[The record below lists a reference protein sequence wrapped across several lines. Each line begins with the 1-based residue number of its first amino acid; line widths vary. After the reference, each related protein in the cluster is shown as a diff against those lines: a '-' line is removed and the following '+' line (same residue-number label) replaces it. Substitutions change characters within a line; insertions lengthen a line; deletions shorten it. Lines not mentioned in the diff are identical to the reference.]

1 MYVPDICA
9 VVWIPVAVILVVVA
23 ILKHRPFMIEL
34 RGLFG
39 NTRFV
44 FISSGRGCGSGA
56 LSVGRASRLLFAGAR
71 LRHYRAYDL
80 AVRTG
85 VPAAALGRRPALE
98 SAGTRTSGGSGA
110 GARQAWR
117 DVALQ

>member
-1 MYVPDICA
+1 
-9 VVWIPVAVILVVVA
+9 
-23 ILKHRPFMIEL
+23 MIKL

-44 FISSGRGCGSGA
+44 FIRSGRGCGSGA
-56 LSVGRASRLLFAGAR
+56 LSVGRASRLLFAWAR

-85 VPAAALGRRPALE
+85 IPAAALGLRPALGSE
-98 SAGTRTSGGSGA
+98 RSAGARTSGRSGA